1 MRKVKPMKKLQNKNV
16 KTPKKNVRKLK
27 VVKKL
32 LVDLGS
38 VHRLYTGHD

>member
-1 MRKVKPMKKLQNKNV
+1 MKKHLSKNI
-16 KTPKKNVRKLK
+16 KTTKKNVRKLEI
-27 VVKKL
+27 VKKL